1 MRNSFYFRLALTN
14 IKKHARSYVPYII
27 TCVITIAMFYIIKSL
42 AFNLDKNLS
51 SISAAT
57 SMSLGSIVVAIFA
70 IIFLFYTNSF
80 LLKKRKKEFGLYN
93 ILGMEKKHMSALI
106 ATESLIVSVISLVL
120 GLIIGIAL
128 DKLIFMIVIKLL
140 DGQSPLGFTII
151 PEAILHTVALFCII
165 FAAILL
171 NSVRIVYTTKT
182 IELLHGSNTGEKEP
196 KTKWLLAILGV
207 LCLCGGYTISII
219 SKNPVSAIDL
229 LFVAIVLVVIGTYF
243 IFVAGITALLKLL
256 RKSKG
261 FYYKTSHFISV
272 SGMIYRM
279 KQNAVGLANICVLS
293 TMVLV
298 MVSTTSSLVIGM
310 QDTINT
316 ISPYDYSI
324 SVADGKTNQQ
334 VKDDIKNT
342 AADNNLKIT
351 KFVDYQY
358 LEINADLK
366 YNNITASDYS
376 AESENLVGLIIV
388 TQQDYN
394 MLTNSNVRLSDEQVM
409 MFYPNSFPYSDLT
422 IFDQRYKVKESRKIS
437 DFIPGKN
444 RIGYSIY
451 DSYGIVVKDKS
462 QLQQISK
469 YYNSFYENSETNEY
483 NEPNCCF
490 YECNFNVD
498 ADLKKQLE
506 FNEIIKNSELYQGS
520 YYHDSISSTFKSEIL
535 QVFRDTYSSLFFLGI
550 FLSILFIMA
559 TILIIYYKQISE
571 SYDDKERY
579 EIMQNVGM
587 SHTEVKRTIRSQVL
601 TVFFLPLI
609 VAGVHVA
616 FAFPIMS
623 GVLSLLGLMNVTLYI
638 TCTVICFLV
647 FALMY
652 GIIFAV
658 TSRLY
663 YKTVNK
669 KQA

>member
-106 ATESLIVSVISLVL
+106 ATESLIISVISLVL

-151 PEAILHTVALFCII
+151 PEAILHTVVLFCII

-182 IELLHGSNTGEKEP
+182 IDLLHGSNTGEKEP

-207 LCLCGGYTISII
+207 LCLGGGYTISII
-219 SKNPVSAIDL
+219 SKNPVSAIGL
-229 LFVAIVLVVIGTYF
+229 LFIAIVLVVIGTYF
-243 IFVAGITALLKLL
+243 IFVAGIIALLKLL
-256 RKSKG
+256 RKNKG
-261 FYYKTSHFISV
+261 FYYKTSHFISI

-279 KQNAVGLANICVLS
+279 EQNAVGLANICVLS

-351 KFVDYQY
+351 KFVDYEF
-358 LEINADLK
+358 LEFNADLK
-366 YNNITASDYS
+366 YNYITASDYS
-376 AESENLVGLIIV
+376 VESENLVGLIIV
-388 TQQDYN
+388 NQQDYN
-394 MLTNSNVRLSDEQVM
+394 MLTNSNVELSDDQVM
-409 MFYPNSFPYSDLT
+409 MFCQKSFPYSDLT
-422 IFDQRYKVKESRKIS
+422 IFDQKYKVKESRKIS
-437 DFIPGKN
+437 DFIQGKN

-451 DSYGIVVKDKS
+451 DSYGIVVKDNS

-469 YYNSFYENSETNEY
+469 YYNSFYKNSETNEY

-535 QVFRDTYSSLFFLGI
+535 QAFRDTYSSLFFLGI

-623 GVLSLLGLMNVTLYI
+623 RVLSLLGLMNVTLYI

-652 GIIFAV
+652 GIIFAI

>member
-1 MRNSFYFRLALTN
+1 MRNFFYFRLALTN

-51 SISAAT
+51 SIAAAT
-57 SMSLGSIVVAIFA
+57 SMSLGCIVVAIFA

-106 ATESLIVSVISLVL
+106 ATESLIISVISLVL

-151 PEAILHTVALFCII
+151 PEAILHTVVLFCII

-182 IELLHGSNTGEKEP
+182 IDLLQGSNTGEKEP

-207 LCLCGGYTISII
+207 LCLGGGYTISII
-219 SKNPVSAIDL
+219 SKNPVTTIGL
-229 LFVAIVLVVIGTYF
+229 LFIAIVLVVIGTYF
-243 IFVAGITALLKLL
+243 IFVAGITVLLKLL
-256 RKSKG
+256 RKNKG
-261 FYYKTSHFISV
+261 FYYKTSHFISI

-298 MVSTTSSLVIGM
+298 MISTTSSLFIGM
-310 QDTINT
+310 QDAIDAVL
-316 ISPYDYSI
+316 PYDYKI
-324 SVADGKTNQQ
+324 TVANDETTNQQ
-334 VKDDIKNT
+334 VKEDLKKT
-342 AADNNLKIT
+342 AADNNIKIT
-351 KFVDYQY
+351 KFVDYEY
-358 LEINADLK
+358 LEFNADLK
-366 YNNITASDYS
+366 YNCITASDYS
-376 AESENLVGLIIV
+376 VESKNLVGLIIV

-394 MLTNSNVRLSDEQVM
+394 MLTNSNVRLSDGQVM

-437 DFIPGKN
+437 DFIPGKS
-444 RIGYSIY
+444 RMGYSIY
-451 DSYGIVVKDKS
+451 DSYGIVVKDNS
-462 QLQQISK
+462 QLEQISK
-469 YYNSFYENSETNEY
+469 YFKSYYSNTEFSRFNCSFYD
-483 NEPNCCF
+483 CG
-490 YECNFNVD
+490 FNVD
-498 ADLKKQLE
+498 ADQKKQLE
-506 FNEIIKNSELYQGS
+506 FNQVLENSDIFDNLRYKNFVS
-520 YYHDSISSTFKSEIL
+520 YFFKSTMY
-535 QVFRDTYSSLFFLGI
+535 QDFRDTYSSMFFLGI

-609 VAGVHVA
+609 VAGIHVA

-623 GVLSLLGLMNVTLYI
+623 RVLSLLGLINVTLYI
-638 TCTVICFLV
+638 ICTVICFLV

-652 GIIFAV
+652 GIIFAI

>member
-106 ATESLIVSVISLVL
+106 ATESLIISVISLVL

-151 PEAILHTVALFCII
+151 PEAILHTVVLFCII

-182 IELLHGSNTGEKEP
+182 IDLLHGSNTGEKEP

-207 LCLCGGYTISII
+207 LCLGGGYTISII
-219 SKNPVSAIDL
+219 SKNPVSAIGL
-229 LFVAIVLVVIGTYF
+229 LFIAIVLVVIGTYF
-243 IFVAGITALLKLL
+243 IFVAGIIALLKLL
-256 RKSKG
+256 RKNKG
-261 FYYKTSHFISV
+261 FYYKTSHFISI

-351 KFVDYQY
+351 KFVDYEF
-358 LEINADLK
+358 LEFNADLK
-366 YNNITASDYS
+366 YNYITASDYS
-376 AESENLVGLIIV
+376 VESENLVGLIIV

-394 MLTNSNVRLSDEQVM
+394 MLTNSNVDLSDDQVM

-444 RIGYSIY
+444 LIGYSIY
-451 DSYGIVVKDKS
+451 DSYGIVVKDNS

-469 YYNSFYENSETNEY
+469 YYNSFYGNSETNEY
-483 NEPNCCF
+483 NEHNCCF

-535 QVFRDTYSSLFFLGI
+535 QAFRDTYSSMFFLGI

-623 GVLSLLGLMNVTLYI
+623 RVLSLLGLINVTLYI

-652 GIIFAV
+652 GIIFAI

>member
-106 ATESLIVSVISLVL
+106 ATESLIISVISLVL

-151 PEAILHTVALFCII
+151 PEAILHTVVLFCII

-182 IELLHGSNTGEKEP
+182 IDLLHGSNTGEKEP

-207 LCLCGGYTISII
+207 LCLGGGYTISII
-219 SKNPVSAIDL
+219 SKNPVSAIGL
-229 LFVAIVLVVIGTYF
+229 LFIAIVLVVIGTYF
-243 IFVAGITALLKLL
+243 IFVAGIIALLKLL
-256 RKSKG
+256 RKNKG

-334 VKDDIKNT
+334 IKDDIKNT

-358 LEINADLK
+358 LEFNADLN

-376 AESENLVGLIIV
+376 VESENLVGLIIV

-394 MLTNSNVRLSDEQVM
+394 MLTNSNVDLSDDQVM

-422 IFDQRYKVKESRKIS
+422 IFDQRYKVKESRKIG

-444 RIGYSIY
+444 LIGYSIY
-451 DSYGIVVKDKS
+451 DSYGIVVKDNS

-469 YYNSFYENSETNEY
+469 YYNSFYKNSETNEY
-483 NEPNCCF
+483 NEHNCCF

-506 FNEIIKNSELYQGS
+506 FNEIIRNSELYQGS
-520 YYHDSISSTFKSEIL
+520 YYSDSISSTFKSGIL
-535 QVFRDTYSSLFFLGI
+535 QAFRDTYSSLFFLGI

-623 GVLSLLGLMNVTLYI
+623 RVLSLLGLINVTLYI
-638 TCTVICFLV
+638 TCTIICFLV

-652 GIIFAV
+652 GIIFAI

>member
-106 ATESLIVSVISLVL
+106 ATESLIISVISIVL

-140 DGQSPLGFTII
+140 NGQSPLGFTII
-151 PEAILHTVALFCII
+151 PEAILHTVVLFCII

-182 IELLHGSNTGEKEP
+182 IDLLQGSNTGEKEP

-207 LCLCGGYTISII
+207 LCLGGGYTISII
-219 SKNPVSAIDL
+219 SKNPVSAIGL
-229 LFVAIVLVVIGTYF
+229 LFIAIVLVVIGTYF
-243 IFVAGITALLKLL
+243 IFVAGIIALLKLL
-256 RKSKG
+256 RKNKG

-358 LEINADLK
+358 LEFNADLN

-394 MLTNSNVRLSDEQVM
+394 MLTNSNVELSDDQVM

-422 IFDQRYKVKESRKIS
+422 IFDQRYKVKESRKIG

-444 RIGYSIY
+444 LIGYSIY
-451 DSYGIVVKDKS
+451 DSYGIVVKDNS

-469 YYNSFYENSETNEY
+469 YYNSFYGNSETNEY
-483 NEPNCCF
+483 NEHNCYF

-506 FNEIIKNSELYQGS
+506 FNEIIRNSELYQGS
-520 YYHDSISSTFKSEIL
+520 YYHGSISSTFKSEAL
-535 QVFRDTYSSLFFLGI
+535 QAFRDTYSSMFFLGI

-623 GVLSLLGLMNVTLYI
+623 RVLSLLGLINVTLYI
-638 TCTVICFLV
+638 TCTIICFLV

-652 GIIFAV
+652 GIIFAI

>member
-106 ATESLIVSVISLVL
+106 ATESLIISVISLVL

-151 PEAILHTVALFCII
+151 PEAILHTVVLFCII

-182 IELLHGSNTGEKEP
+182 IDLLHGSNTGEKEP

-207 LCLCGGYTISII
+207 LCLGGGYTISII
-219 SKNPVSAIDL
+219 SKNPVSAIGL
-229 LFVAIVLVVIGTYF
+229 LFIAIVLVVIGTYF
-243 IFVAGITALLKLL
+243 IFVAGIIALLKLL
-256 RKSKG
+256 RKNKG

-334 VKDDIKNT
+334 IKDDIKNT

-358 LEINADLK
+358 LEFNADLK
-366 YNNITASDYS
+366 YNYITASDYS

-388 TQQDYN
+388 NQQDYN
-394 MLTNSNVRLSDEQVM
+394 MLTNSNVELSDDQVM

-422 IFDQRYKVKESRKIS
+422 IFDQRYKVKESRKIG

-444 RIGYSIY
+444 LIGYSIY
-451 DSYGIVVKDKS
+451 DSYGIVVKDNS

-469 YYNSFYENSETNEY
+469 YYNSFYGNSETNEY
-483 NEPNCCF
+483 NEHNCCF

-506 FNEIIKNSELYQGS
+506 FNEIIRNSELYQGS
-520 YYHDSISSTFKSEIL
+520 YYSDSISSTFKSGIL
-535 QVFRDTYSSLFFLGI
+535 QAFRDTYSSLFFLGI

-623 GVLSLLGLMNVTLYI
+623 RVLSLLGLINVTLYI

-652 GIIFAV
+652 GIIFAI

>member
-151 PEAILHTVALFCII
+151 PEAILHTVVLFCII

-182 IELLHGSNTGEKEP
+182 IDLLHGSNAGEKEP

-256 RKSKG
+256 RKNKG

-279 KQNAVGLANICVLS
+279 KKNAVGLANICVLS

-334 VKDDIKNT
+334 IKDDIKNT

-358 LEINADLK
+358 LEINADLN

-376 AESENLVGLIIV
+376 TGSENPVGLIIV
-388 TQQDYN
+388 NQQDYN
-394 MLTNSNVRLSDEQVM
+394 MLTNSNVRLSDDQVM

-444 RIGYSIY
+444 SIGYSIY

-469 YYNSFYENSETNEY
+469 YYNSFYKNSETNEY

-587 SHTEVKRTIRSQVL
+587 SHTEVKKTIRSQVL

-609 VAGVHVA
+609 MAGVHVA

>member
-106 ATESLIVSVISLVL
+106 ATESLIISVISLVL

-151 PEAILHTVALFCII
+151 PEAILHTVVLFCII

-182 IELLHGSNTGEKEP
+182 IDLLHGSNTGEKEP

-207 LCLCGGYTISII
+207 LCLGGGYTISII
-219 SKNPVSAIDL
+219 SKNPVSAIGL
-229 LFVAIVLVVIGTYF
+229 LFIAIVLVVIGTYF
-243 IFVAGITALLKLL
+243 IFVAGIIALLKLL
-256 RKSKG
+256 RKNKG

-324 SVADGKTNQQ
+324 SVVDGKTNQQ

-358 LEINADLK
+358 LEFNADLK
-366 YNNITASDYS
+366 YNYITASDYS
-376 AESENLVGLIIV
+376 VESENLVGLIIV
-388 TQQDYN
+388 NQQDYN
-394 MLTNSNVRLSDEQVM
+394 MLTNSNVDLSDDQVM
-409 MFYPNSFPYSDLT
+409 MFCQKSFPYSDLT

-444 RIGYSIY
+444 LIGYSIY
-451 DSYGIVVKDKS
+451 DSYGIVVKDNS

-469 YYNSFYENSETNEY
+469 YYNSFYKNSETNEY
-483 NEPNCCF
+483 NEHNCCF

-506 FNEIIKNSELYQGS
+506 FSEIIRNSELYQGS
-520 YYHDSISSTFKSEIL
+520 YYHGSISSTFKSEAL
-535 QVFRDTYSSLFFLGI
+535 QAFRDTYSSMFFLGI

-638 TCTVICFLV
+638 ICTVICFLV

>member
-51 SISAAT
+51 SIAAAT
-57 SMSLGSIVVAIFA
+57 SMSLGCIVVAIFA

-106 ATESLIVSVISLVL
+106 ATESLIISVISLVL

-151 PEAILHTVALFCII
+151 PEAILHTVVLFCII

-182 IELLHGSNTGEKEP
+182 IDLLQGSNTGEKEP

-207 LCLCGGYTISII
+207 LCLGGGYTISII
-219 SKNPVSAIDL
+219 SKNPVTTIGL
-229 LFVAIVLVVIGTYF
+229 LFIAIVLVVIGTYF
-243 IFVAGITALLKLL
+243 IFVAGITVLLKLL
-256 RKSKG
+256 RKNKG
-261 FYYKTSHFISV
+261 FYYKTSHFISI

-298 MVSTTSSLVIGM
+298 MISTTSSLFIGM
-310 QDTINT
+310 QDAIDAVL
-316 ISPYDYSI
+316 PYDYKI
-324 SVADGKTNQQ
+324 TVANDETTNQQ
-334 VKDDIKNT
+334 VKEDLKKT
-342 AADNNLKIT
+342 AADNNIKIT
-351 KFVDYQY
+351 KFVDYEY
-358 LEINADLK
+358 LEFNADLK
-366 YNNITASDYS
+366 YNCITASDYS
-376 AESENLVGLIIV
+376 VESKNLVGLIIV

-394 MLTNSNVRLSDEQVM
+394 MLTNSNVRLSDGQVM

-437 DFIPGKN
+437 DFIPGKS
-444 RIGYSIY
+444 RMGYSIY
-451 DSYGIVVKDKS
+451 DSYGIVVKDNS
-462 QLQQISK
+462 QLEQISK
-469 YYNSFYENSETNEY
+469 YFKSYYSNTEFSRFNCSFYD
-483 NEPNCCF
+483 CG
-490 YECNFNVD
+490 FNVD
-498 ADLKKQLE
+498 ADQKKQLE
-506 FNEIIKNSELYQGS
+506 FNQVLENSDIFDNLRYKNFVS
-520 YYHDSISSTFKSEIL
+520 YFFKSTMY
-535 QVFRDTYSSLFFLGI
+535 QDFRDTYSSMFFLGI

-609 VAGVHVA
+609 VAGIHVA

-623 GVLSLLGLMNVTLYI
+623 RVLSLLGLINVTLYI
-638 TCTVICFLV
+638 ICTVICFLV

-652 GIIFAV
+652 GIIFAI

>member
-93 ILGMEKKHMSALI
+93 ILGMEKKHLSALI
-106 ATESLIVSVISLVL
+106 ATESLIISVISLVL

-151 PEAILHTVALFCII
+151 PEAILHTVVLFCII

-182 IELLHGSNTGEKEP
+182 IDLLQGSNTGEKEP

-207 LCLCGGYTISII
+207 LCLGGGYTISII
-219 SKNPVSAIDL
+219 SKNPVSAIGL
-229 LFVAIVLVVIGTYF
+229 LFIAIVLVVIGTYF
-243 IFVAGITALLKLL
+243 IFVAGIIALLKLL
-256 RKSKG
+256 RKNKG

-324 SVADGKTNQQ
+324 SVVDGKTNQQ

-358 LEINADLK
+358 LEFNADLN

-376 AESENLVGLIIV
+376 VESENLVGLIIV
-388 TQQDYN
+388 NQQDYN
-394 MLTNSNVRLSDEQVM
+394 MLTNSNVELSDDQVM

-444 RIGYSIY
+444 LIGYSIY
-451 DSYGIVVKDKS
+451 DSYGIVVKDNS

-469 YYNSFYENSETNEY
+469 YYNSFYGNSETNEY
-483 NEPNCCF
+483 NEHNCCF

-535 QVFRDTYSSLFFLGI
+535 QAFRDTYSSMFFLGI

-623 GVLSLLGLMNVTLYI
+623 RVLSLLGLMNVTLYI

-652 GIIFAV
+652 GIIFAI

>member
-106 ATESLIVSVISLVL
+106 ATESLIISVISLVL

-151 PEAILHTVALFCII
+151 PEAILHTVVLFCII

-182 IELLHGSNTGEKEP
+182 IDLLHGSNTGEKEP

-207 LCLCGGYTISII
+207 LCLGGGYTISII
-219 SKNPVSAIDL
+219 SKNPVSAIGL
-229 LFVAIVLVVIGTYF
+229 LFIAIVLVVIGTYF
-243 IFVAGITALLKLL
+243 IFVAGIIALLKLL
-256 RKSKG
+256 RKNKG

-358 LEINADLK
+358 LEFNADLN

-376 AESENLVGLIIV
+376 VESENLVGLIIV

-394 MLTNSNVRLSDEQVM
+394 MLTNSNVDLSDDQVM

-422 IFDQRYKVKESRKIS
+422 IFDQKYKVKESRKIS

-444 RIGYSIY
+444 LIGYSIY
-451 DSYGIVVKDKS
+451 DSYGIVVKDNS

-469 YYNSFYENSETNEY
+469 YYNSFYGNSETNEY
-483 NEPNCCF
+483 NEHNCCF

-506 FNEIIKNSELYQGS
+506 FNEIIRNSELYQGS
-520 YYHDSISSTFKSEIL
+520 YYSDSISSTFKSGIL
-535 QVFRDTYSSLFFLGI
+535 QAFRDTYSSLFFLGI

-623 GVLSLLGLMNVTLYI
+623 RVLSLLGLINVTLYI

-652 GIIFAV
+652 GIIFAI

>member
-106 ATESLIVSVISLVL
+106 ATESLIISVISLVL

-140 DGQSPLGFTII
+140 NGQSPLGFTII
-151 PEAILHTVALFCII
+151 PEAILHTVVLFCII

-182 IELLHGSNTGEKEP
+182 IDLLHGSNTGEKEP

-207 LCLCGGYTISII
+207 LCLGGGYTISII
-219 SKNPVSAIDL
+219 SKNPVSAIGL
-229 LFVAIVLVVIGTYF
+229 LFIAIVLVVIGTYF
-243 IFVAGITALLKLL
+243 IFVAGIIALLKLL
-256 RKSKG
+256 RKNKG

-358 LEINADLK
+358 LEFNADLN

-376 AESENLVGLIIV
+376 VESENLVGLIIV

-394 MLTNSNVRLSDEQVM
+394 MLTNSNVDLSDDQVM

-422 IFDQRYKVKESRKIS
+422 IFDQRYKVKESRKIR

-451 DSYGIVVKDKS
+451 DSYGIVVKDNS

-469 YYNSFYENSETNEY
+469 YYNSFYGNSEANEY
-483 NEPNCCF
+483 NEHNCCF

-506 FNEIIKNSELYQGS
+506 FSEIIRNSELYQGS
-520 YYHDSISSTFKSEIL
+520 YYSDSISSTFKSEAL
-535 QVFRDTYSSLFFLGI
+535 QAFRDTYSSMFFLGI

-587 SHTEVKRTIRSQVL
+587 SHTEVKKTIRSQVL

-623 GVLSLLGLMNVTLYI
+623 RVLSLFGLMNVTLYI

-652 GIIFAV
+652 GIIFAI

>member
-106 ATESLIVSVISLVL
+106 ATESLIISVISLVL

-151 PEAILHTVALFCII
+151 PEAILHTVVLFCII

-182 IELLHGSNTGEKEP
+182 IDLLHGSNTGEKEP

-207 LCLCGGYTISII
+207 LCLGGGYTISII
-219 SKNPVSAIDL
+219 SKNPVSAIGL
-229 LFVAIVLVVIGTYF
+229 LFIAIVLVVIGTYF
-243 IFVAGITALLKLL
+243 IFVAGIIALLKLL
-256 RKSKG
+256 RKNKG

-334 VKDDIKNT
+334 IKDDIKNT

-358 LEINADLK
+358 LEFNADLK
-366 YNNITASDYS
+366 YNYITASDYS

-394 MLTNSNVRLSDEQVM
+394 MLTNSNVELSDEQVM

-437 DFIPGKN
+437 DFIPGKD

-451 DSYGIVVKDKS
+451 DSYGIVVKDNS

-469 YYNSFYENSETNEY
+469 YYNSFYKNSETNEY

-609 VAGVHVA
+609 MAGVHVA

-623 GVLSLLGLMNVTLYI
+623 RVLSLLGLMNVTLYI
-638 TCTVICFLV
+638 ICTVICFLV

-652 GIIFAV
+652 GIIFAI

>member
-106 ATESLIVSVISLVL
+106 ATESLIISVISLVL

-151 PEAILHTVALFCII
+151 PEAILHTVVLFCII

-182 IELLHGSNTGEKEP
+182 IDLLHGSNTGEKEP
-196 KTKWLLAILGV
+196 KAKWLLAILGV
-207 LCLCGGYTISII
+207 LCLGGGYTISII
-219 SKNPVSAIDL
+219 SKNPVSAIGL
-229 LFVAIVLVVIGTYF
+229 LFIAIVLVVIGTYF
-243 IFVAGITALLKLL
+243 IFVAGIIALLKLL
-256 RKSKG
+256 RKNKG
-261 FYYKTSHFISV
+261 FYYKTSHFISI

-358 LEINADLK
+358 LEFNADLK
-366 YNNITASDYS
+366 YNYITASDYS

-394 MLTNSNVRLSDEQVM
+394 MLTNSNVELSDEQVM
-409 MFYPNSFPYSDLT
+409 MFCQKSFPYSDLT

-444 RIGYSIY
+444 LIGYSIY
-451 DSYGIVVKDKS
+451 DSYGIVVKDNS

-469 YYNSFYENSETNEY
+469 YYNSFYKNSKTNEY

-535 QVFRDTYSSLFFLGI
+535 QAFRDTYSSLFFLGI

-609 VAGVHVA
+609 MAGVHVA

-623 GVLSLLGLMNVTLYI
+623 RVLSLLGLINVTLYI

-652 GIIFAV
+652 GIIFAI

>member
-106 ATESLIVSVISLVL
+106 ATESLIISVISLVL

-151 PEAILHTVALFCII
+151 SEAILHTVVLFCII

-182 IELLHGSNTGEKEP
+182 IDLLQGSNTGEKEP
-196 KTKWLLAILGV
+196 KAKWLLAILGV
-207 LCLCGGYTISII
+207 LCLGGGYTISII
-219 SKNPVSAIDL
+219 SKNPVSAIGL
-229 LFVAIVLVVIGTYF
+229 LFIAIVLVVIGTYF
-243 IFVAGITALLKLL
+243 IFVAGIIALLKLL

-261 FYYKTSHFISV
+261 FYYKTSHFISI

-324 SVADGKTNQQ
+324 SVVDGKTNQQ
-334 VKDDIKNT
+334 IKDDIKNT

-358 LEINADLK
+358 LEFNADLK

-376 AESENLVGLIIV
+376 VESENLVGLIIV

-394 MLTNSNVRLSDEQVM
+394 MLTNSNVDLSDDQVM
-409 MFYPNSFPYSDLT
+409 MFCQKSFPYSDLT

-444 RIGYSIY
+444 LIGYSIY
-451 DSYGIVVKDKS
+451 DSYGIVVKDNS

-469 YYNSFYENSETNEY
+469 YYNSFYGNSETNEY
-483 NEPNCCF
+483 NEDNCCF

-506 FNEIIKNSELYQGS
+506 FSEIIRNSELYQGS
-520 YYHDSISSTFKSEIL
+520 YYHGSISSTFKSEAL
-535 QVFRDTYSSLFFLGI
+535 QAFRDTYSSMFFLGI

-587 SHTEVKRTIRSQVL
+587 SHTEVKKTIRSQVL

-638 TCTVICFLV
+638 ICTVICFLV

>member
-106 ATESLIVSVISLVL
+106 ATESLIISVISLVL

-151 PEAILHTVALFCII
+151 PEAILHTVVLFCII

-182 IELLHGSNTGEKEP
+182 IDLLHGSNTGEKEP

-207 LCLCGGYTISII
+207 LCLGGGYTISII
-219 SKNPVSAIDL
+219 SKNPVSAIGL
-229 LFVAIVLVVIGTYF
+229 LFIAIVLVVIGTYF
-243 IFVAGITALLKLL
+243 IFVAGIIALLKLL
-256 RKSKG
+256 RKNKG

-334 VKDDIKNT
+334 IKDDIKNT

-358 LEINADLK
+358 LEFNADLK
-366 YNNITASDYS
+366 YNYITASDYS

-388 TQQDYN
+388 NQQDYN
-394 MLTNSNVRLSDEQVM
+394 MLTNSNVELSDDQVM

-422 IFDQRYKVKESRKIS
+422 IFDQRYKVKESRKIG

-444 RIGYSIY
+444 LIGYSIY
-451 DSYGIVVKDKS
+451 DSYGIVVKDNS

-469 YYNSFYENSETNEY
+469 YYNSFYGNSETNEY
-483 NEPNCCF
+483 NEHNCYF

-506 FNEIIKNSELYQGS
+506 FNEIIRNSELYQGS
-520 YYHDSISSTFKSEIL
+520 YYHGSISSTFKSEAL
-535 QVFRDTYSSLFFLGI
+535 QAFRDTYSSMFFLGI

-623 GVLSLLGLMNVTLYI
+623 RVLSLLGLINVTLYI
-638 TCTVICFLV
+638 TCTIICFLV

-652 GIIFAV
+652 GIIFAI

>member
-106 ATESLIVSVISLVL
+106 ATESLIISVISLVL

-151 PEAILHTVALFCII
+151 PEAILHTVVLFCII

-182 IELLHGSNTGEKEP
+182 IDLLHGSNTGEKEP

-207 LCLCGGYTISII
+207 LCLGGGYTISII
-219 SKNPVSAIDL
+219 SKNPVSAIGL
-229 LFVAIVLVVIGTYF
+229 LFIAIVLVVIGTYF
-243 IFVAGITALLKLL
+243 IFVAGIIALLKLL
-256 RKSKG
+256 RKNKG
-261 FYYKTSHFISV
+261 FYYKTSHFISI

-358 LEINADLK
+358 LEFNADLN

-376 AESENLVGLIIV
+376 VESENLVGLIIV

-394 MLTNSNVRLSDEQVM
+394 MLTNSNVDLSDDQVM

-444 RIGYSIY
+444 LIGYSIY
-451 DSYGIVVKDKS
+451 DSYGIVVKDNS

-469 YYNSFYENSETNEY
+469 YYNSFYKNSETNEY
-483 NEPNCCF
+483 NEHNCCF

-520 YYHDSISSTFKSEIL
+520 YYHDSISSTFKSEAL
-535 QVFRDTYSSLFFLGI
+535 QAFRDTYSSMFFLGI

-623 GVLSLLGLMNVTLYI
+623 RVLSLLGLINVTLYI
-638 TCTVICFLV
+638 TCTIICFLV

-652 GIIFAV
+652 GIIFAI

>member
-140 DGQSPLGFTII
+140 NGQSPLGFTII
-151 PEAILHTVALFCII
+151 PEAILHTVVLFCII

-182 IELLHGSNTGEKEP
+182 IDLLHGSNTGEKEP

-207 LCLCGGYTISII
+207 LCLGGGYTISII
-219 SKNPVSAIDL
+219 SKNPVSAIGL
-229 LFVAIVLVVIGTYF
+229 LFIAIVLVVIGTYF
-243 IFVAGITALLKLL
+243 IFVAGIIALLKLL
-256 RKSKG
+256 RKNKG

-324 SVADGKTNQQ
+324 SVVDGKTNQQ

-358 LEINADLK
+358 LEFNADLK

-394 MLTNSNVRLSDEQVM
+394 MLTNSNVDLSDDQVM

-444 RIGYSIY
+444 LIGYSIY
-451 DSYGIVVKDKS
+451 DSYGIVVKDNS

-469 YYNSFYENSETNEY
+469 YYNSFYKNSETNEY

-535 QVFRDTYSSLFFLGI
+535 QAFRDTYSSLFFLGI

-623 GVLSLLGLMNVTLYI
+623 RVLSLLGLMNVTLYI

>member
-106 ATESLIVSVISLVL
+106 ATESLIISVISLVL

-151 PEAILHTVALFCII
+151 PEAILHTVVLFCII

-182 IELLHGSNTGEKEP
+182 IDLLHGSNAGEKEP

-207 LCLCGGYTISII
+207 LCLGGGYTISII
-219 SKNPVSAIDL
+219 SKNPVSAIGL
-229 LFVAIVLVVIGTYF
+229 LFIAIVLVVIGTYF
-243 IFVAGITALLKLL
+243 IFVAGIIALLKLL
-256 RKSKG
+256 RKNKG
-261 FYYKTSHFISV
+261 FYYKTSHFISI

-324 SVADGKTNQQ
+324 SVVDGKTNQQ

-358 LEINADLK
+358 LEFNADLK
-366 YNNITASDYS
+366 YNYITASDYS
-376 AESENLVGLIIV
+376 VESENLVGLIIV
-388 TQQDYN
+388 NQQDYN
-394 MLTNSNVRLSDEQVM
+394 MLTNSNVDLSDDQVM
-409 MFYPNSFPYSDLT
+409 MFCQKSFPYSDLT

-444 RIGYSIY
+444 LIGYSIY
-451 DSYGIVVKDKS
+451 DSYGIVVKDNS

-469 YYNSFYENSETNEY
+469 YYNSFYKNSETNEY
-483 NEPNCCF
+483 NEHNCCF

-506 FNEIIKNSELYQGS
+506 FSEIIRNSELYQGS
-520 YYHDSISSTFKSEIL
+520 YYHGSISSTFKSEAL
-535 QVFRDTYSSLFFLGI
+535 QAFRDTYSSMFFLGI

-623 GVLSLLGLMNVTLYI
+623 RVLSLLGLMNVTLYI

-652 GIIFAV
+652 GIIFAI

>member
-1 MRNSFYFRLALTN
+1 MRNFFYFRLALTN

-51 SISAAT
+51 SIAAAT
-57 SMSLGSIVVAIFA
+57 SMSLGCIVVAIFA

-106 ATESLIVSVISLVL
+106 ATESLIISVISLVL

-151 PEAILHTVALFCII
+151 PEAILHTVVLFCII

-182 IELLHGSNTGEKEP
+182 IDLLQGSNTGEKEP

-207 LCLCGGYTISII
+207 LCLGGGYTISII
-219 SKNPVSAIDL
+219 SKNPVTTIGL
-229 LFVAIVLVVIGTYF
+229 LFIAIVLVVIGTYF
-243 IFVAGITALLKLL
+243 IFVAGITVLLKLL
-256 RKSKG
+256 RKNKG
-261 FYYKTSHFISV
+261 FYYKTSHFISI

-298 MVSTTSSLVIGM
+298 MISTTSSLFIGM
-310 QDTINT
+310 QDAIDAVL
-316 ISPYDYSI
+316 PYDYKI
-324 SVADGKTNQQ
+324 TVANDETTNQQ
-334 VKDDIKNT
+334 VKEDLKKT
-342 AADNNLKIT
+342 AADNNIKIT
-351 KFVDYQY
+351 KFVDYEY
-358 LEINADLK
+358 LEFNADLK
-366 YNNITASDYS
+366 YNCITASDYS
-376 AESENLVGLIIV
+376 VESKNLVGLIIV

-394 MLTNSNVRLSDEQVM
+394 MLKNSNVRLSDGQVM

-437 DFIPGKN
+437 DFIPGKS
-444 RIGYSIY
+444 RMGYSIY
-451 DSYGIVVKDKS
+451 DSYGIVVKDNS
-462 QLQQISK
+462 QLEQISK
-469 YYNSFYENSETNEY
+469 YFKSYYSNTEFSRFNCSFYD
-483 NEPNCCF
+483 CG
-490 YECNFNVD
+490 FNVD
-498 ADLKKQLE
+498 ADQKKQLE
-506 FNEIIKNSELYQGS
+506 FNQVLENSDIFDNLRYKNFVS
-520 YYHDSISSTFKSEIL
+520 YFFKSTMY
-535 QVFRDTYSSLFFLGI
+535 QDFRDTYSSMFFLGI

-609 VAGVHVA
+609 VAGIHVA

-623 GVLSLLGLMNVTLYI
+623 RVLSLLGLINVTLYI
-638 TCTVICFLV
+638 ICTVICFLV

-652 GIIFAV
+652 GIIFAI

>member
-106 ATESLIVSVISLVL
+106 ATESLIISVISLVL

-151 PEAILHTVALFCII
+151 PEAILHTVVLFCII

-182 IELLHGSNTGEKEP
+182 IDLLHGSNTGEKEP

-207 LCLCGGYTISII
+207 LCLGGGYTISII
-219 SKNPVSAIDL
+219 SKNPVSAIGL
-229 LFVAIVLVVIGTYF
+229 LFIAIVLVVIGTYF
-243 IFVAGITALLKLL
+243 IFVAGIIALLKLL
-256 RKSKG
+256 RKNKG
-261 FYYKTSHFISV
+261 FYYKTSHFISI

-358 LEINADLK
+358 LEFNADLN

-376 AESENLVGLIIV
+376 VESENLMGLIIV

-394 MLTNSNVRLSDEQVM
+394 MLTNSNVDLSDDQVM

-444 RIGYSIY
+444 LIGYSIY
-451 DSYGIVVKDKS
+451 DSYGIVVKDNS

-469 YYNSFYENSETNEY
+469 YYNSFYKNSETNEY
-483 NEPNCCF
+483 NEHNCCF

-535 QVFRDTYSSLFFLGI
+535 QAFRDTYSSLFFLGI

-623 GVLSLLGLMNVTLYI
+623 RVLSLLGLMNVTLYI
-638 TCTVICFLV
+638 ICTVICFLV

>member
-140 DGQSPLGFTII
+140 NGQSPLGFTII
-151 PEAILHTVALFCII
+151 PEAILHTVVLFCII

-182 IELLHGSNTGEKEP
+182 IDLLHGSNTGEKEP

-207 LCLCGGYTISII
+207 LCLGGGYTISII
-219 SKNPVSAIDL
+219 SKNPVSAIGL
-229 LFVAIVLVVIGTYF
+229 LFIAIVLVVIGTYF
-243 IFVAGITALLKLL
+243 IFVAGIIALLKLL
-256 RKSKG
+256 RKNKG

-324 SVADGKTNQQ
+324 SVVDGKTNQQ
-334 VKDDIKNT
+334 VKADIKNT

-358 LEINADLK
+358 LEFNADLK
-366 YNNITASDYS
+366 YNYITASDYS

-388 TQQDYN
+388 NQQDYN
-394 MLTNSNVRLSDEQVM
+394 MLTNSNVDLSDDQVM
-409 MFYPNSFPYSDLT
+409 MFCQKSFPYSDLT

-444 RIGYSIY
+444 LIGYSIY
-451 DSYGIVVKDKS
+451 DSYGIVVKDNS

-469 YYNSFYENSETNEY
+469 YYNSFYGNSETNEY
-483 NEPNCCF
+483 NEDNCCF

-506 FNEIIKNSELYQGS
+506 FSEIIRNSELYQGS
-520 YYHDSISSTFKSEIL
+520 YYHGSISSTFKSEAL
-535 QVFRDTYSSLFFLGI
+535 QAFRDTYSSMFFLGI

-623 GVLSLLGLMNVTLYI
+623 RVLSLLGLMNVTLYI

-652 GIIFAV
+652 GIIFAI

>member
-106 ATESLIVSVISLVL
+106 ATESLIISVISLVL

-151 PEAILHTVALFCII
+151 PEAILHTVVLFCII

-182 IELLHGSNTGEKEP
+182 IDLLHGSNAGEKEP

-219 SKNPVSAIDL
+219 SKNPVSAIGQ
-229 LFVAIVLVVIGTYF
+229 LFIAIVLVVIGTYF
-243 IFVAGITALLKLL
+243 IFVAGIIALLKLL
-256 RKSKG
+256 RKNKG
-261 FYYKTSHFISV
+261 FYYKTSHFISI

-334 VKDDIKNT
+334 VKADIKNT

-358 LEINADLK
+358 LEFNADLN

-376 AESENLVGLIIV
+376 VESENLVGLIIV

-394 MLTNSNVRLSDEQVM
+394 MLTNSNVDLSDDQVM

-422 IFDQRYKVKESRKIS
+422 IFDQKYKVKESRKIS

-444 RIGYSIY
+444 LIGYSIY
-451 DSYGIVVKDKS
+451 DSYGIVVKDNS

-469 YYNSFYENSETNEY
+469 YYNSFYGNSETNEY
-483 NEPNCCF
+483 NEHNCCF

-535 QVFRDTYSSLFFLGI
+535 QAFRDTYSSLFFLGI

-623 GVLSLLGLMNVTLYI
+623 RVLSLLGLMNVTLYI

-652 GIIFAV
+652 GIIFAI

>member
-140 DGQSPLGFTII
+140 NGQSPLGFTII
-151 PEAILHTVALFCII
+151 PEAILHTVVLFCII

-182 IELLHGSNTGEKEP
+182 IDLLHGSNTGEKEP

-207 LCLCGGYTISII
+207 LCLGGGYTISII
-219 SKNPVSAIDL
+219 SKNPVSAIGL
-229 LFVAIVLVVIGTYF
+229 LFIAIVLVVIGTYF
-243 IFVAGITALLKLL
+243 IFVAGIIALLKLL
-256 RKSKG
+256 RKNKG
-261 FYYKTSHFISV
+261 FYYKTSHFISI

-324 SVADGKTNQQ
+324 SVVDGKTNQQ

-358 LEINADLK
+358 LEFNADLN

-376 AESENLVGLIIV
+376 VESENLVGLIIV

-394 MLTNSNVRLSDEQVM
+394 MLTNSNVDLSDDQVM

-444 RIGYSIY
+444 LIGYSIY
-451 DSYGIVVKDKS
+451 DSYGIVVKDNS

-469 YYNSFYENSETNEY
+469 YYNSFYGNSETNEY
-483 NEPNCCF
+483 NEHNCCF

-535 QVFRDTYSSLFFLGI
+535 QAFRDTYSSLFFLGI

-623 GVLSLLGLMNVTLYI
+623 RVLSLLGLINVTLYI

-652 GIIFAV
+652 GIIFAI

>member
-151 PEAILHTVALFCII
+151 PEAILHTVVLFCII

-182 IELLHGSNTGEKEP
+182 IDLLHGSNAGEKEP

-256 RKSKG
+256 RKNKG

-334 VKDDIKNT
+334 IKDDIKNT

-376 AESENLVGLIIV
+376 TGSENPVGLIIV
-388 TQQDYN
+388 NQQDYN
-394 MLTNSNVRLSDEQVM
+394 MLTNSNVRLSDDQVM

-444 RIGYSIY
+444 SIGYSIY

-469 YYNSFYENSETNEY
+469 YYNSFYKNSETNEY

-587 SHTEVKRTIRSQVL
+587 SHTEVKKTIRSQVL

-609 VAGVHVA
+609 MAGVHVA

>member
-106 ATESLIVSVISLVL
+106 ATESLIISVISLVL

-151 PEAILHTVALFCII
+151 PEAILHTVVLFCII

-182 IELLHGSNTGEKEP
+182 IDLLHGSNTGEKEP

-207 LCLCGGYTISII
+207 LCLGGGYTISII
-219 SKNPVSAIDL
+219 SKNPVSAIGL
-229 LFVAIVLVVIGTYF
+229 LFIAIVLVVIGTYF
-243 IFVAGITALLKLL
+243 IFVAGIIALLKLL
-256 RKSKG
+256 RKNKG
-261 FYYKTSHFISV
+261 FYYKTSHFISI

-351 KFVDYQY
+351 KFVDYEF
-358 LEINADLK
+358 LEFNADLK
-366 YNNITASDYS
+366 YNYITASDYS
-376 AESENLVGLIIV
+376 VESENLVGLIIV

-394 MLTNSNVRLSDEQVM
+394 MLTNSNVDLSDDQVM

-444 RIGYSIY
+444 LIGYSIY
-451 DSYGIVVKDKS
+451 DSYGIVVKDNS

-469 YYNSFYENSETNEY
+469 YYNSFYGNSETNEY
-483 NEPNCCF
+483 NEHNCCF

-506 FNEIIKNSELYQGS
+506 FNEIIRNSELYQGS

-535 QVFRDTYSSLFFLGI
+535 QAFRDTYSSLFFLGI

-623 GVLSLLGLMNVTLYI
+623 RVLSLLGLMNVTLYI

-652 GIIFAV
+652 GIIFAI

>member
-151 PEAILHTVALFCII
+151 PEAILHTVVLFCII

-182 IELLHGSNTGEKEP
+182 IELLHGSNAGEKEP

-207 LCLCGGYTISII
+207 LCLGGGYTISII
-219 SKNPVSAIDL
+219 SKNPVSAIGL
-229 LFVAIVLVVIGTYF
+229 LFIAIVLVVIGTYF
-243 IFVAGITALLKLL
+243 IFVAGIIALLKLL
-256 RKSKG
+256 RKNKG
-261 FYYKTSHFISV
+261 FYYKTSHFISI

-324 SVADGKTNQQ
+324 SVVDGKTNQQ
-334 VKDDIKNT
+334 IKDDIKNT

-358 LEINADLK
+358 LEFNADLN

-376 AESENLVGLIIV
+376 VESENLVGLIIV

-394 MLTNSNVRLSDEQVM
+394 MLTNSNVELSDDQVM

-444 RIGYSIY
+444 LIGYSIY
-451 DSYGIVVKDKS
+451 DSYGIVVKDNS

-469 YYNSFYENSETNEY
+469 YYNSFYGNSETNEY
-483 NEPNCCF
+483 NEDNCCF

-506 FNEIIKNSELYQGS
+506 FSEIIRNSELYQGS
-520 YYHDSISSTFKSEIL
+520 YYHGSISSTFKSEAL
-535 QVFRDTYSSLFFLGI
+535 QAFRDTYSSMFFLGI

-623 GVLSLLGLMNVTLYI
+623 RVLSLLGLMNVTLYI

-652 GIIFAV
+652 GIIFAI

>member
-14 IKKHARSYVPYII
+14 IKKHARNYVPYII

-51 SISAAT
+51 SVSAAT

-106 ATESLIVSVISLVL
+106 ATESLIISVISLVL

-151 PEAILHTVALFCII
+151 PEAILHTVVLFCII

-182 IELLHGSNTGEKEP
+182 IDLLQGSNTGEKEP

-207 LCLCGGYTISII
+207 LCLGGGYTISII
-219 SKNPVSAIDL
+219 SKNPVSAIGL
-229 LFVAIVLVVIGTYF
+229 LFIAIVLVVIGTYF
-243 IFVAGITALLKLL
+243 IFVAGIIALLKLL
-256 RKSKG
+256 RKNKG
-261 FYYKTSHFISV
+261 FYYKTSHFISI

-358 LEINADLK
+358 LEFNADLK
-366 YNNITASDYS
+366 YNYITASDYS
-376 AESENLVGLIIV
+376 VESENLVGLIIV
-388 TQQDYN
+388 NQQDYN
-394 MLTNSNVRLSDEQVM
+394 MLTNSNVDLSDDQVM
-409 MFYPNSFPYSDLT
+409 MFCQKSFPYSDLT

-444 RIGYSIY
+444 LIGYSIY
-451 DSYGIVVKDKS
+451 DSYGIVVKDNS

-469 YYNSFYENSETNEY
+469 YYNSFYKNSETNEY

-520 YYHDSISSTFKSEIL
+520 YYHGSISSTFKSEAL
-535 QVFRDTYSSLFFLGI
+535 QAFRDTYSSMFFLGI

-623 GVLSLLGLMNVTLYI
+623 RVLSLLGLMNVTLYI

-652 GIIFAV
+652 GIIFAI

>member
-106 ATESLIVSVISLVL
+106 ATESLIISVISLVL

-151 PEAILHTVALFCII
+151 PEAILHTVVLFCII

-182 IELLHGSNTGEKEP
+182 IDLLHGSNAGEKEP

-219 SKNPVSAIDL
+219 SKNPVSAIGQ
-229 LFVAIVLVVIGTYF
+229 LFIAIVLVVIGTYF
-243 IFVAGITALLKLL
+243 IFVAGIIALLKLL
-256 RKSKG
+256 RKNKG
-261 FYYKTSHFISV
+261 FYYKTSHFISI

-324 SVADGKTNQQ
+324 SVVDGKTNQQ

-358 LEINADLK
+358 LEFNADLK
-366 YNNITASDYS
+366 YNYITASDYS
-376 AESENLVGLIIV
+376 VESENLVGLIIV
-388 TQQDYN
+388 NQQDYN
-394 MLTNSNVRLSDEQVM
+394 MLTNSNVELSDDQVM
-409 MFYPNSFPYSDLT
+409 MFCQKSFPYSDLT
-422 IFDQRYKVKESRKIS
+422 IFDQKYKVKESRKIS

-444 RIGYSIY
+444 LIGYSIY
-451 DSYGIVVKDKS
+451 DSYGIVVKDNS

-469 YYNSFYENSETNEY
+469 YYNSFYKNSETNEY
-483 NEPNCCF
+483 NEHNCCF

-506 FNEIIKNSELYQGS
+506 FSEIIRNSELYQGS
-520 YYHDSISSTFKSEIL
+520 YYHGSISSTFKSEAL
-535 QVFRDTYSSLFFLGI
+535 QAFRDTYSSMFFLGI

-623 GVLSLLGLMNVTLYI
+623 RVLSLLGLMNVTLYI

-652 GIIFAV
+652 GIIFAI

>member
-57 SMSLGSIVVAIFA
+57 SMNLGSIVVAIFA

-106 ATESLIVSVISLVL
+106 ATESLIISVISLVL

-151 PEAILHTVALFCII
+151 PEAILHTVVLFCII

-182 IELLHGSNTGEKEP
+182 IDLLHGSNTGEKEP

-207 LCLCGGYTISII
+207 LCLGGGYTISII
-219 SKNPVSAIDL
+219 SKNPVSAIGL
-229 LFVAIVLVVIGTYF
+229 LFIAIVLVVIGTYF
-243 IFVAGITALLKLL
+243 IFVAGIIALLKLL
-256 RKSKG
+256 RKNKG

-324 SVADGKTNQQ
+324 SVVDGKTNQQ

-358 LEINADLK
+358 LEFNADLK
-366 YNNITASDYS
+366 YNYITASDYS
-376 AESENLVGLIIV
+376 VESENLVGLIIV

-394 MLTNSNVRLSDEQVM
+394 MLTNSNVDLSDDQVM
-409 MFYPNSFPYSDLT
+409 TFYPNSFPYSDLT

-451 DSYGIVVKDKS
+451 DSYGIVVKDNS

-469 YYNSFYENSETNEY
+469 YYNSFYKNSETNEY

-520 YYHDSISSTFKSEIL
+520 YYHDSISSTFKSGIL
-535 QVFRDTYSSLFFLGI
+535 QAFRDTYSSLFFLGI

-623 GVLSLLGLMNVTLYI
+623 RVLSLLGLINVTLYI

-652 GIIFAV
+652 GIIFAI

>member
-106 ATESLIVSVISLVL
+106 ATESLIISVISLVL

-151 PEAILHTVALFCII
+151 PEAILHTVVLFCII

-182 IELLHGSNTGEKEP
+182 IDLLHGSNTGEKEP

-207 LCLCGGYTISII
+207 LCLGGGYTISII
-219 SKNPVSAIDL
+219 SKNPVSAIGL
-229 LFVAIVLVVIGTYF
+229 LFIAIVLVVIGTYF
-243 IFVAGITALLKLL
+243 IFVAGIIALLKLL
-256 RKSKG
+256 RKNKG

-324 SVADGKTNQQ
+324 SVVDGKTNQQ

-358 LEINADLK
+358 LEFNADLN

-376 AESENLVGLIIV
+376 VESENLVGLIIV

-394 MLTNSNVRLSDEQVM
+394 MLTNSNVDLSDDQVM
-409 MFYPNSFPYSDLT
+409 MFCQKSFPYSDLT
-422 IFDQRYKVKESRKIS
+422 IFDQKYKVKESRKIS

-444 RIGYSIY
+444 LIGYSIY
-451 DSYGIVVKDKS
+451 DSYGIVVKDNS

-469 YYNSFYENSETNEY
+469 YYNSFYGNSETNEY
-483 NEPNCCF
+483 NEHNCCF

-506 FNEIIKNSELYQGS
+506 FNEIIRNSELYQGS
-520 YYHDSISSTFKSEIL
+520 YYSDSISSTFKSEIL
-535 QVFRDTYSSLFFLGI
+535 QAFRDTYSSMFFLGI

-623 GVLSLLGLMNVTLYI
+623 RVLSLLGLINVTLYI

-652 GIIFAV
+652 GIIFAI

>member
-106 ATESLIVSVISLVL
+106 ATESLIISVISLVL

-151 PEAILHTVALFCII
+151 PEAILHTVVLFCII

-182 IELLHGSNTGEKEP
+182 IDLLHGSNAGEKEP

-207 LCLCGGYTISII
+207 LCLGGGYTISII
-219 SKNPVSAIDL
+219 SKNPVSAIGL
-229 LFVAIVLVVIGTYF
+229 LFIAIVLVVIGTYF
-243 IFVAGITALLKLL
+243 IFVAGIIALLKLL
-256 RKSKG
+256 RKNKG

-334 VKDDIKNT
+334 VKADIKNT

-358 LEINADLK
+358 LEFNADLK

-376 AESENLVGLIIV
+376 VESKNLVGLIIV

-394 MLTNSNVRLSDEQVM
+394 MLTNSNVELSDEQVM

-422 IFDQRYKVKESRKIS
+422 IFDQRYKVKESRKIG

-451 DSYGIVVKDKS
+451 DSYGIVVKDNS

-469 YYNSFYENSETNEY
+469 YYNSFYKNSETNEY
-483 NEPNCCF
+483 NEDNCYF

-506 FNEIIKNSELYQGS
+506 FNEIIRNSELYRGS
-520 YYHDSISSTFKSEIL
+520 YYLDSISSTFKSEIL
-535 QVFRDTYSSLFFLGI
+535 QAFRDTYSSLFFLGI

-587 SHTEVKRTIRSQVL
+587 SHTEVKKTIRSQVL

-623 GVLSLLGLMNVTLYI
+623 RVLSLLGLMNVTLYI

-652 GIIFAV
+652 GIIFAI

>member
-151 PEAILHTVALFCII
+151 PEAILHTVVLFCII

-182 IELLHGSNTGEKEP
+182 IDLLHGSNAGEKEP

-256 RKSKG
+256 RKNKG

-334 VKDDIKNT
+334 VKADIKNT

-376 AESENLVGLIIV
+376 TGSENLVGLIIV
-388 TQQDYN
+388 NQQDYN
-394 MLTNSNVRLSDEQVM
+394 MLTNSNVRLSDDQVM

-444 RIGYSIY
+444 SIGYSIY

-469 YYNSFYENSETNEY
+469 YYNSFYKNSETNEY

-506 FNEIIKNSELYQGS
+506 FNEIIKHSELYQGS

-587 SHTEVKRTIRSQVL
+587 SHTEVKKTIRSQVL

-609 VAGVHVA
+609 MAGVHVA

>member
-106 ATESLIVSVISLVL
+106 ATESLIISVISLVL

-151 PEAILHTVALFCII
+151 PEAILHTVVLFCII

-182 IELLHGSNTGEKEP
+182 IDLLQGSNTGEKEP

-207 LCLCGGYTISII
+207 LCLGGGYTISII
-219 SKNPVSAIDL
+219 SKNPVSAIGL
-229 LFVAIVLVVIGTYF
+229 LFIAIVLVVIGTYF
-243 IFVAGITALLKLL
+243 IFVAGIIALLKLL
-256 RKSKG
+256 RKNKG
-261 FYYKTSHFISV
+261 FYYKTSHFISI

-324 SVADGKTNQQ
+324 SVVDGKTNQQ

-358 LEINADLK
+358 LEFNADLK
-366 YNNITASDYS
+366 YNYITASDYS

-388 TQQDYN
+388 NQQDYN
-394 MLTNSNVRLSDEQVM
+394 MLTNSNVELSDDQVM

-422 IFDQRYKVKESRKIS
+422 IFDQRYKVKESRKIG

-444 RIGYSIY
+444 LIGYSIY
-451 DSYGIVVKDKS
+451 DSYGIVVKDNS

-469 YYNSFYENSETNEY
+469 YYNSFYGNSETNEY
-483 NEPNCCF
+483 NEHNCCF

-498 ADLKKQLE
+498 ADLQKQLE
-506 FNEIIKNSELYQGS
+506 FNEIIRNSELYQGS
-520 YYHDSISSTFKSEIL
+520 YYSDSISSTFKSGIL
-535 QVFRDTYSSLFFLGI
+535 QAFRDTYSSLFFLGI

-623 GVLSLLGLMNVTLYI
+623 RVLSLLGLINVTLYI

-652 GIIFAV
+652 GIIFAI

>member
-14 IKKHARSYVPYII
+14 IKKRARSYVPYII

-140 DGQSPLGFTII
+140 NGQSPLGFTII
-151 PEAILHTVALFCII
+151 PEAILHTVVLFCII

-182 IELLHGSNTGEKEP
+182 IDLLHGSNTGEKEP

-207 LCLCGGYTISII
+207 LCLGGGYTISII
-219 SKNPVSAIDL
+219 SKNPVSAIGL
-229 LFVAIVLVVIGTYF
+229 LFIAIVLVVIGTYF
-243 IFVAGITALLKLL
+243 IFVAGIIALLKLL
-256 RKSKG
+256 RKNKG
-261 FYYKTSHFISV
+261 FYYKTGHFISI

-324 SVADGKTNQQ
+324 SVVDGKTNQQ

-358 LEINADLK
+358 LEFNADLK
-366 YNNITASDYS
+366 YNYITASDYS
-376 AESENLVGLIIV
+376 VESENLVGLIIV
-388 TQQDYN
+388 NQQDYN
-394 MLTNSNVRLSDEQVM
+394 MLTNSNVDLSDDQVM

-444 RIGYSIY
+444 LIGYSIY
-451 DSYGIVVKDKS
+451 DSYGIVVKDNS

-469 YYNSFYENSETNEY
+469 YYNSFYKNSETNEY

-520 YYHDSISSTFKSEIL
+520 YYSDSISSTFKSEAL
-535 QVFRDTYSSLFFLGI
+535 QAFRDTYSSLFFLGI

-623 GVLSLLGLMNVTLYI
+623 RVLSLLGLINVTLYI

-652 GIIFAV
+652 GIIFAI

>member
-106 ATESLIVSVISLVL
+106 ATESLIISVISLVL

-151 PEAILHTVALFCII
+151 PEAILHTVVLFCII

-182 IELLHGSNTGEKEP
+182 IDLLHGSNAGEKEP

-207 LCLCGGYTISII
+207 LCLGGGYTISII
-219 SKNPVSAIDL
+219 SKNPVSAIGL
-229 LFVAIVLVVIGTYF
+229 LFIAIVLVVIGTYF
-243 IFVAGITALLKLL
+243 IFVAGIIALLKLL
-256 RKSKG
+256 RKNKG
-261 FYYKTSHFISV
+261 FYYKTSHFISI

-324 SVADGKTNQQ
+324 SVVDGKTNQQ
-334 VKDDIKNT
+334 IKDDIKNT

-358 LEINADLK
+358 LEFNADLK
-366 YNNITASDYS
+366 YNYITASDYS
-376 AESENLVGLIIV
+376 VESENLVGLIIV
-388 TQQDYN
+388 NQQDYN
-394 MLTNSNVRLSDEQVM
+394 MLTNSNVDLSDDQVM
-409 MFYPNSFPYSDLT
+409 MFCQKSFPYSDLT

-444 RIGYSIY
+444 LIGYSIY
-451 DSYGIVVKDKS
+451 GSYGIVVKDNS

-469 YYNSFYENSETNEY
+469 YYNSFYGNSETNEY
-483 NEPNCCF
+483 NEDNCCF

-506 FNEIIKNSELYQGS
+506 FNEIIRNSELYQGS
-520 YYHDSISSTFKSEIL
+520 YYHGSISSTFKSEAL
-535 QVFRDTYSSLFFLGI
+535 QAFRDTYSSMFFLGI

-623 GVLSLLGLMNVTLYI
+623 RVLSLLGLMNVTLYI

-652 GIIFAV
+652 GIIFAI

>member
-106 ATESLIVSVISLVL
+106 ATESLIISVISLVL

-151 PEAILHTVALFCII
+151 PEAILHTVVLFCII

-182 IELLHGSNTGEKEP
+182 IDLLQGSNTGEKEP

-207 LCLCGGYTISII
+207 LCLGGGYTISII
-219 SKNPVSAIDL
+219 SKNPVSAIGL
-229 LFVAIVLVVIGTYF
+229 LFIAIVLVVIGTYF
-243 IFVAGITALLKLL
+243 IFVAGIIALLKLL
-256 RKSKG
+256 RKNKG
-261 FYYKTSHFISV
+261 FYYKTSHFISI

-324 SVADGKTNQQ
+324 SVVDGKTNQQ

-358 LEINADLK
+358 LEFNADLN

-376 AESENLVGLIIV
+376 VESEKLVGLIIV

-394 MLTNSNVRLSDEQVM
+394 MLTNSNVDLSDDQVM

-444 RIGYSIY
+444 CIGYSIY
-451 DSYGIVVKDKS
+451 DSYGIVVKDNS

-469 YYNSFYENSETNEY
+469 YYNSFYGNSETNEY
-483 NEPNCCF
+483 NKHNCCF

-506 FNEIIKNSELYQGS
+506 FNEIIRNSELYQGS
-520 YYHDSISSTFKSEIL
+520 YYSDSISSTFKSEIL
-535 QVFRDTYSSLFFLGI
+535 QAFRDTYSSLFFLGI

-623 GVLSLLGLMNVTLYI
+623 RVLSLLGLINVTLYI

-652 GIIFAV
+652 GIIFAI

>member
-106 ATESLIVSVISLVL
+106 ATESLIISVISLVL

-151 PEAILHTVALFCII
+151 PEAILHTVVLFCII

-182 IELLHGSNTGEKEP
+182 IDLLHGSNTGEKEP

-207 LCLCGGYTISII
+207 LCLGGGYTISII
-219 SKNPVSAIDL
+219 SKNPVSAIGL
-229 LFVAIVLVVIGTYF
+229 LFIAIVLVVIGTYF
-243 IFVAGITALLKLL
+243 IFVAGIIALLKLL
-256 RKSKG
+256 RKNKG
-261 FYYKTSHFISV
+261 FYYKTSHFISI

-351 KFVDYQY
+351 KFVDYEF
-358 LEINADLK
+358 LEFNADLK
-366 YNNITASDYS
+366 YNYITASDYS
-376 AESENLVGLIIV
+376 VESENLVGLIIV

-394 MLTNSNVRLSDEQVM
+394 MLTNSNVDLSDDQVM

-422 IFDQRYKVKESRKIS
+422 IFDQKYKVKESRKIS

-444 RIGYSIY
+444 LIGYSIY
-451 DSYGIVVKDKS
+451 DSYGIVVKDNS

-469 YYNSFYENSETNEY
+469 YYNSFYGNSETNEY
-483 NEPNCCF
+483 NEHNCCF

-506 FNEIIKNSELYQGS
+506 FNEIIRNSELYQGS
-520 YYHDSISSTFKSEIL
+520 YYSDSISSTFKSEIL
-535 QVFRDTYSSLFFLGI
+535 QAFRDTYSSLFFLGI

-587 SHTEVKRTIRSQVL
+587 SHTEVKKTIRSQVL

-609 VAGVHVA
+609 MAGVHVA

-623 GVLSLLGLMNVTLYI
+623 RVLSLLGLMNVTLYI

>member
-106 ATESLIVSVISLVL
+106 TTESLIISVISLVL

-151 PEAILHTVALFCII
+151 PEAILHTVVLFCII

-182 IELLHGSNTGEKEP
+182 IDLLHGSNAGEKEP

-207 LCLCGGYTISII
+207 LCLGGGYTISII
-219 SKNPVSAIDL
+219 SKSPVSAIGL

-243 IFVAGITALLKLL
+243 IFVAGIIALLKLL
-256 RKSKG
+256 RKNKG
-261 FYYKTSHFISV
+261 FYYKTSHFISI

-324 SVADGKTNQQ
+324 SVVDGKTNQQ

-358 LEINADLK
+358 LEFNADLK
-366 YNNITASDYS
+366 YNYITASDYS

-451 DSYGIVVKDKS
+451 DSYGIVVKDNS
-462 QLQQISK
+462 QLQKISK
-469 YYNSFYENSETNEY
+469 YYNSFYKNSETNEY
-483 NEPNCCF
+483 NEDNCYF

-506 FNEIIKNSELYQGS
+506 FDEIIRNSELYQGG
-520 YYHDSISSTFKSEIL
+520 YYNGSISSTFKSEVL
-535 QVFRDTYSSLFFLGI
+535 QAFRDTYSSMFFLGI

-587 SHTEVKRTIRSQVL
+587 SHTEVKKTIRSQVL

-623 GVLSLLGLMNVTLYI
+623 RVLSLFGLINVTLYI

-652 GIIFAV
+652 GIIFAI